1 MTIENSNHLK
11 LISAKVIFNQLQNIY
26 DKRHLTGFN
35 EIINY
40 TKFDTKCNRKLK

>member
-11 LISAKVIFNQLQNIY
+11 FVSAKVIFNQLARIY
-26 DKRHLTGFN
+26 DKKLAAGFN

-40 TKFDTKCNRKLK
+40 TKFDGKCN